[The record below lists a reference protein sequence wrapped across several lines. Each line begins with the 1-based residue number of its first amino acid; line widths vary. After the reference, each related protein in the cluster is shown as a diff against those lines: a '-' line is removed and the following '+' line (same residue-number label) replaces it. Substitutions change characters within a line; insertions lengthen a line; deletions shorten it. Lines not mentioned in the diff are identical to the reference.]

1 MNVTMEEVARR
12 AGVSKTTVSRIING
26 IPNSASPSTIQRVT
40 KVIEQLGYVPN
51 TLAASLKSFETKTV
65 GIIVGD
71 IENPFFGVVI
81 KGIAN
86 TLRDAGYYVILADS
100 GYSFKNERE
109 LALVF
114 IERQIDAIILA
125 PSGPSPSKSLEKAHE
140 RGIPIVLIDNN
151 YADFDVDFVGVD
163 NFNASYQASRYLI
176 ELGHKDLAII
186 TGLQQRFSSSERSN
200 GFLSAL
206 EDCHI
211 QLNPLYFKESD
222 YSVEG
227 GYNRTKELIQLDK
240 PPTAIFIS
248 NNFMTVGALRAFHEA
263 GVQIP
268 DDISI
273 IGFDDMYWYT
283 ITNPPLTAIDQPA
296 YDLGKVAAERVLL
309 RLRGN
314 QEIPP
319 ERIEL
324 ATQLKIRGSTTSPSR
339 R

>member
-86 TLRDAGYYVILADS
+86 TLRNAGYYVILADS

-125 PSGPSPSKSLEKAHE
+125 PSGPSPSKSLEKAH
-140 RGIPIVLIDNN
+140 
-151 YADFDVDFVGVD
+151 
-163 NFNASYQASRYLI
+163 
-176 ELGHKDLAII
+176 
-186 TGLQQRFSSSERSN
+186 
-200 GFLSAL
+200 
-206 EDCHI
+206 
-211 QLNPLYFKESD
+211 
-222 YSVEG
+222 
-227 GYNRTKELIQLDK
+227 
-240 PPTAIFIS
+240 
-248 NNFMTVGALRAFHEA
+248 
-263 GVQIP
+263 
-268 DDISI
+268 
-273 IGFDDMYWYT
+273 
-283 ITNPPLTAIDQPA
+283 
-296 YDLGKVAAERVLL
+296 
-309 RLRGN
+309 
-314 QEIPP
+314 
-319 ERIEL
+319 
-324 ATQLKIRGSTTSPSR
+324 
-339 R
+339 